1 MTGTRVTISTHIF
14 NGLLYLIANEIVE
27 LPPVCLTGKG
37 NVYMNIN
44 ITTVEYSMLRLYFK
58 WITNKAGSNYV
69 RYNSLGIV
77 ASALLVYIFDHL
89 HLRYIRVCTCL
100 EWVCLRVLAYSG

>member
-1 MTGTRVTISTHIF
+1 M
-14 NGLLYLIANEIVE
+14 YLIANEFVE

-89 HLRYIRVCTCL
+89 HLRYIRVIVL
-100 EWVCLRVLAYSG
+100 SAQFVLALTRLLFLGENLAKNVVIRNAEY